1 MTTQLEVDTDEDLLF
16 HSSPRTVAFLVEKVD
31 FLVLDLSGFDL

>member
-1 MTTQLEVDTDEDLLF
+1 MTRQLEVDTEDLLF
-16 HSSPRTVAFLVEKVD
+16 HSSPRTVACLVEKFD